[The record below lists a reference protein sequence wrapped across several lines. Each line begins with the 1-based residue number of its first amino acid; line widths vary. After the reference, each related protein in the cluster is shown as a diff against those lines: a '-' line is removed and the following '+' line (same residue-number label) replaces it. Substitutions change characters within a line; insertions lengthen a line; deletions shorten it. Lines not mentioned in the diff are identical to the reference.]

1 MMRSIAC
8 LIVITALASIT
19 LAAKGP
25 TTRITI
31 RDAARGQAAAI
42 VDPGTLSRFNVWD
55 GPGTFSGAPGQ
66 QTEGRT
72 GFIIDWNAGP
82 VDLPPPGLRE
92 YDVQFF
98 VKIHN
103 QGDERLSYAV
113 TYRTDGAGEGFVY
126 LPGSGDP
133 RFRVNAGSIF
143 RGPGYEGRWF
153 HASAE
158 WQQAARAVLQ

>member
-1 MMRSIAC
+1 MKWSVAC
-8 LIVITALASIT
+8 LIVIIALASIT

-25 TTRITI
+25 TTRIRI
-31 RDAARGQAAAI
+31 SHAARGQAIAI
-42 VDPGTLSRFNVWD
+42 VDPSILSRFNVWD

-82 VDLPPPGLRE
+82 VDLPPAGLLE
-92 YDVQFF
+92 YEVEFF

-103 QGDERLSYAV
+103 QGDERMSYAV
-113 TYRTDGAGEGFVY
+113 TYRTDGAGQGFVY
-126 LPGSGDP
+126 LPGHGDP
-133 RFRVNAGSIF
+133 RFRVNVASII
-143 RGPGYEGRWF
+143 RGCEGRWF
-153 HASAE
+153 HASAD